1 MSKLVSIATLKLL
14 QKVQV
19 ENVQLIKANQEMAN
33 EIEQLRAKVVQL
45 EREKALLPPPQNLEI
60 TIERMIDEKLSKGL
74 SGFTVP

>member
-1 MSKLVSIATLKLL
+1 MSKLVPIAMLKLL
-14 QKVQV
+14 QKVQLKNV
-19 ENVQLIKANQEMAN
+19 ELTKTNQEMAN

-74 SGFTVP
+74 SGFTAP